1 MELSNKQLKKILF
14 ILIIIFQ
21 VVLFSTMA
29 YNELFVNTKEKSYE
43 KIKTMLKE
51 QSFAGIITKKTRDKN
66 NHNNAL
72 VIFDN
77 GKKLVLFE
85 QTYSQLEVND
95 SIVKK
100 QNDLHIEVYR
110 KGIKKIINLNEI
122 LDYYK

>member
-14 ILIIIFQ
+14 ILVIIFQ
-21 VVLFSTMA
+21 VILFSTMA
-29 YNELFVNTKEKSYE
+29 YNEVFVNTKEKSYE
-43 KIKTMLKE
+43 KIKTILKE

-72 VIFDN
+72 IIFGN

-85 QTYSQLEVND
+85 QIYSQIKEND
-95 SIVKK
+95 SVIKK
-100 QNDLHIEVYR
+100 QNELHIEVYR
-110 KGIKKIINLNEI
+110 KGVQKIIDLNEI